1 MSEVQATVEFSVE
14 LHKFYNVDLF
24 QRGNGHCGT
33 DKEFGKVHGGD
44 AVGDSQAAGEQLETE
59 TRAGAARTAAFGADV
74 PRARGGGAAVP
85 RARGGGAATARA
97 RGGGAAAA
105 RARGRGAAAARVRG
119 GGDEEPAAT
128 TEPTTTPAV
137 QSGAAGCGPSPL
149 APVHP
154 SDLLGPPF
162 ARPGAQESAE
172 PVTVLH
178 LVPCSA
184 PPKHQDVAALL
195 PDVA

>member
-1 MSEVQATVEFSVE
+1 MDPTMYREILLYKTMGKYPEKARKGGKFIIRRRAGQYVVQA
-14 LHKFYNVDLF
+14 
-24 QRGNGHCGT
+24 
-33 DKEFGKVHGGD
+33 
-44 AVGDSQAAGEQLETE
+44 A
-59 TRAGAARTAAFGADV
+59 V

-85 RARGGGAATARA
+85 RARGGGAAVPIAKGGGAAVPRARGGGAAVPRARGGGAAVPRA

-105 RARGRGAAAARVRG
+105 RARGERG
-119 GGDEEPAAT
+119 EEPAST
-128 TEPTTTPAV
+128 TAPTTTPAV
-137 QSGAAGCGPSPL
+137 QSGTAAVCGPSPL
-149 APVHP
+149 APGHP
-154 SDLLGPPF
+154 SGLLGPPF

-195 PDVA
+195 PDGA